1 MSALSVS
8 FVWCAFIALTALI
21 ECFPLQQ
28 IQLNAVCKID
38 YLCVSSRSLAN
49 IVPYIYV
56 LAISVQDLQ
65 VMLLYEFEE
74 AQVLSANGD
83 LLLSLSFS
91 KLFVLKTRKVIFY
104 MPKGKYIPRTSV
116 NRFFTKTQHV
126 RLNNW
131 PADQQGRSFKSF
143 ESGRNI
149 YTF

>member
-1 MSALSVS
+1 MLS
-8 FVWCAFIALTALI
+8 FAANPI
-21 ECFPLQQ
+21 
-28 IQLNAVCKID
+28 NAVCKID

-104 MPKGKYIPRTSV
+104 MPKGKYT
-116 NRFFTKTQHV
+116 
-126 RLNNW
+126 
-131 PADQQGRSFKSF
+131 G
-143 ESGRNI
+143 I
-149 YTF
+149 YTTQECQSILYNNTTRASK